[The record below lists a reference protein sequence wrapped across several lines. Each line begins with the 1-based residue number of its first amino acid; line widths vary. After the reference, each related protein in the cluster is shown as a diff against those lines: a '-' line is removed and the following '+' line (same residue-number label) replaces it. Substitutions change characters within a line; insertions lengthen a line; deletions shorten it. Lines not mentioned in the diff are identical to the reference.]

1 MFGIFGGY
9 LHPAMIAIGLVPIG
23 SYAAIRNN
31 PAFGKYAACAAL
43 SLNSLYS
50 VCAAALFLIGQPFS
64 GLSVFALIVAVAVDV
79 WLVRCAVLLL
89 RES

>member
-43 SLNSLYS
+43 SLNALYS
-50 VCAAALFLIGQPFS
+50 VCAA
-64 GLSVFALIVAVAVDV
+64 AVDV